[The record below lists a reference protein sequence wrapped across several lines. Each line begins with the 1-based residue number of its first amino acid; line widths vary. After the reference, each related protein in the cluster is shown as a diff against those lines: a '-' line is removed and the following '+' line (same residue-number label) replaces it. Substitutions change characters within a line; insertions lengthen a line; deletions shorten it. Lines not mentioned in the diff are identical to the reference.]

1 MITLSFSGKI
11 NSSEDKMNEYMTAYE
26 AYYKA
31 IEDFNLPAAVPVVD
45 NDGKHGL
52 ATQAIDFLKNEE
64 AFGMLFSDDKMDRAK
79 AAIYAC
85 EHTLKKINADYS
97 DLNTPQL

>member
-1 MITLSFSGKI
+1 MINLSFGGKI
-11 NSSEDKMNEYMTAYE
+11 SSSRNSMDDYTTAYE

-31 IEDFNLPAAVPVVD
+31 IEDFNLPASVPVID
-45 NDGKHGL
+45 NEGRVGL
-52 ATQAIDFLKNEE
+52 ATQAIDFLNNEQ
-64 AFGMLFSDDKMDRAK
+64 AFSLLFSDDKMDRAK

-85 EHTLKKINADYS
+85 EHTLKKINDDYS

>member
-1 MITLSFSGKI
+1 MDDYT
-11 NSSEDKMNEYMTAYE
+11 TAYE

-31 IEDFNLPAAVPVVD
+31 IEDFNLPASVPVID
-45 NDGKHGL
+45 NEGRVGL
-52 ATQAIDFLKNEE
+52 ATQAIDFLNNEQ
-64 AFGMLFSDDKMDRAK
+64 AFSLLFSDDKMDRAK

-85 EHTLKKINADYS
+85 EHTLKKINDDYS

>member
-1 MITLSFSGKI
+1 MINLSFGGKI
-11 NSSEDKMNEYMTAYE
+11 NSLRNSMNDYTTAYE

-31 IEDFNLPAAVPVVD
+31 IDDFNLPASVPVVD
-45 NDGKHGL
+45 NEGRIGL
-52 ATQAIDFLKNEE
+52 ATQSIDFLNNEE
-64 AFGMLFSDDKMDRAK
+64 AFSLLFSEDKMDRAK

-85 EHTLKKINADYS
+85 EHTLKKINTGYS